1 MDLYGYAA
9 GEKVGGESKSNNW
22 KVPICLPCTGVL
34 RSDVVFLG
42 VILGEGTLGNGITC
56 K

>member
-1 MDLYGYAA
+1 MDLYGYVV

-22 KVPICLPCTGVL
+22 KVFICLFCIGVL

-42 VILGEGTLGNGITC
+42 VILGEGIFGNGIIC